1 MGSLT
6 DIPRNS
12 RGWATNV
19 RCYYRPGLLIT
30 AAVVLLG
37 GFWFL
42 SRYPQLL
49 TKAEHLGQTVDTMAY
64 GKGVFAVEPD
74 APAWLRVLATMGNW
88 LDSMKV
94 GMGFGVLLG
103 AFLHTTLKYY
113 PLKLGSNL
121 YLNSL
126 KGAVVGVPAGVCANC
141 SVPVACG
148 VTRGNG
154 RVEAALGFLFSSP
167 NFNPVVVVMTFT
179 ALPLAVALTKYGV
192 LLAVIIGVVPLLVRW
207 SERAKGA
214 KGAKGTPGTP
224 ELVPP
229 AEQLACPINLTPP
242 CSQSFLQV
250 CGELG
255 RGYVKHLWDL
265 VKPTVVIMLC
275 ASLASAVA
283 LVFVP
288 WADLLADKAPWK
300 VALVSLLATAMPV
313 PIALDVM
320 FAGNLYAQG
329 VPTGYVAVFALTLGT
344 YSLVPTVYL
353 WREVS
358 RRLAVALFLCFWL
371 IGFIVGMVF

>member
-6 DIPRNS
+6 DSPR
-12 RGWATNV
+12 RFRWETNV
-19 RCYYRPGLLIT
+19 RCYYRPGLLL
-30 AAVVLLG
+30 AAAAMLLC

-42 SRYPQLL
+42 SRYPQLFS
-49 TKAEHLGQTVDTMAY
+49 KAEHLGQTVDTMAY

-103 AFLHTTLKYY
+103 ALLHTTLKYY
-113 PLKLGSNL
+113 PLKLGSNM
-121 YLNSL
+121 YLNSV
-126 KGAVVGVPAGVCANC
+126 KGALVGVPAGVCANC

-179 ALPLAVALTKYGV
+179 ALPLAVGLTKYGV

-207 SERAKGA
+207 SERVKAS
-214 KGAKGTPGTP
+214 PVSP

-255 RGYVKHLWDL
+255 RGYLKHLWDL

-275 ASLASAVA
+275 ASLASAAA
-283 LVFVP
+283 LVFIP
-288 WADLLADKAPWK
+288 WADLLTDKAPWK
-300 VALVSLLATAMPV
+300 VAVVSLLATAMPV

-320 FAGNLYAQG
+320 FAGNLHAQG